1 MWRNTIMT
9 GYEARILKG
18 LLDSYERSLLS
29 RGENKV
35 AVHIAYPFTR
45 KNLPEYFN
53 ESSLA
58 YEEIHSCMKSVEEQG
73 LVTIVWKNGKKD
85 HIIEKVLLNEKN
97 V

>member
-1 MWRNTIMT
+1 MA

-29 RGENKV
+29 KGKYKV
-35 AVHIAYPFTR
+35 TVHIAFPFNR

-58 YEEIHSCMKSVEEQG
+58 YEDIHSCMKSLEDRG
-73 LVTIVWKNGKKD
+73 LVTIAVSYT
-85 HIIEKVLLNEKN
+85 HLTLPTT
-97 V
+97 